1 MALPTFKDLLSAK
14 KSKASLE
21 VRTFPNLT
29 SQSYKIQSKRL
40 LLAYLMAM
48 AAIFGA
54 SATGVYLFLTRSLN
68 HEVNDELLILA
79 KTAAPF
85 LKTAKTQEFQS
96 LVKAVGPSL
105 ETVKT
110 QGEKSLNRD
119 LWNHFIQHEYSLEW
133 FDANGKLLAKEGTI
147 FPDFLLTKDFSPS
160 ASLNEGSPVVIQ
172 QQGELRSL
180 TMPVYSSN
188 PQQKTLR
195 LEGYMRASQS
205 IQKIKAVLSQ
215 FRVGLKLGGL
225 TALILSGISGLC
237 LSQLAARPIKQ
248 SFRRVMQFTADA
260 SHELRHPL
268 TAIITT
274 VEVIQSHPEQLNPSD
289 AKKLEIISSA
299 TDQLTHLVEDLL
311 FLARTDAI
319 AVDSELEQIS
329 IPLDEVLEDVV
340 ERFELQAQSKR
351 VNFQFNLP
359 TGISVRGDPKLLLRL
374 FSSLVDN
381 ALKYT
386 EAGGK
391 VTLLLDRNRRSAVVS
406 VEDTGRGI
414 PAEYLPFIFQRFWRV
429 DKVRSQQKQSVGL
442 GLSIVEAI
450 VQRHRGQIKV
460 TSRVGIGSCF
470 RVYLPL
476 AS

>member
-1 MALPTFKDLLSAK
+1 MALPKLKSLLSAK
-14 KSKASLE
+14 KSKASLA

-29 SQSYKIQSKRL
+29 NQSYKIQSKRL

-68 HEVNDELLILA
+68 HEVNRELLILA

-110 QGEKSLNRD
+110 QGEKSLERD
-119 LWNHFIQHEYSLEW
+119 LWNHFSQHEYSLEW
-133 FDANGKLLAKEGTI
+133 FDANGKLLAKEGTT
-147 FPDFLLTKDFSPS
+147 FPDFLIAKDFSPS
-160 ASLNEGSPVVIQ
+160 APLNEGSPVIQ

-195 LEGYMRASQS
+195 LEGYMRTSQS
-205 IQKIKAVLSQ
+205 LEKIKEVLSQ

-248 SFRRVMQFTADA
+248 SFRRVIQFTADA

-268 TAIITT
+268 TAIGTT
-274 VEVIQSHPEQLNPSD
+274 VDVMQSHPEQLNPSD
-289 AKKLEIISSA
+289 AKKLEIIRSA

-319 AVDSELEQIS
+319 AVDSELEQTS

-351 VNFQFNLP
+351 INFQFNLP

-381 ALKYT
+381 ALQYT

-414 PAEYLPFIFQRFWRV
+414 PAEYLPFIFQRFWRA

-442 GLSIVEAI
+442 GLAIVEAI
-450 VQRHRGQIKV
+450 VERHRGKITV
-460 TSRVGIGSCF
+460 TSQVGIGSCF

>member
-1 MALPTFKDLLSAK
+1 MALPPFKDLLSANQ
-14 KSKASLE
+14 SKASLGT
-21 VRTFPNLT
+21 RNFLSFT
-29 SQSYKIQSKRL
+29 SHNSKIQSKRL

-48 AAIFGA
+48 AAIFGT

-68 HEVNDELLILA
+68 EEVNHELLVLA

-119 LWNHFIQHEYSLEW
+119 LWNHFFQHEYSLEW
-133 FDANGKLLAKEGTI
+133 FDANGKLLAKEGTN
-147 FPDFLLTKDFSPS
+147 FPNLSLAKKFSPP
-160 ASLNEGSPVVIQ
+160 ARLNEGSWVIQ
-172 QQGELRSL
+172 QQGEFRTL

-188 PQQKTLR
+188 RKQKMLR
-195 LEGYMRASQS
+195 LEGYVRASQS
-205 IQKIKAVLSQ
+205 IEKIKEVLSQ
-215 FRVGLKLGGL
+215 FRVGLQLGGF
-225 TALILSGISGLC
+225 TALMLSGISGLC
-237 LSQLAARPIKQ
+237 LSKLAARPIKQ
-248 SFRRVMQFTADA
+248 SFRRLIQFTADA
-260 SHELRHPL
+260 SHELRNPL
-268 TAIITT
+268 TAIGTT
-274 VEVIQSHPEQLNPSD
+274 VEVMQSYSEQLNPSD

-319 AVDSELEQIS
+319 AVDSKLEQTP

-340 ERFELQAQSKR
+340 ERFELQSQSKR
-351 VNFQFNLP
+351 INFQSNLP
-359 TGISVRGDPKLLLRL
+359 TGILVRGDPKLLLRL
-374 FSSLVDN
+374 FSNLIEN

-386 EAGGK
+386 DEGGK
-391 VTLLLDRNRRSAVVS
+391 VTLLLDRRRRFAVVC
-406 VEDTGRGI
+406 VEDTGLGI
-414 PAEYLPFIFQRFWRV
+414 PAEYLPFIFQRFWRA
-429 DKVRSQQKQSVGL
+429 DKVRCQQKQSVGL
-442 GLSIVEAI
+442 GLAIVEAI
-450 VQRHRGQIKV
+450 VERHRGKIKV
-460 TSRVGIGSCF
+460 TSQVGIGSCF